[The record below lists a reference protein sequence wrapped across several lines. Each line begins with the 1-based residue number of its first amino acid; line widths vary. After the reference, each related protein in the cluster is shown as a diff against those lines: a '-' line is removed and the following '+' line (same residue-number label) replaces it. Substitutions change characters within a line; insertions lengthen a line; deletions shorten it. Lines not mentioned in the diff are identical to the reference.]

1 MVSLEM
7 MLVDHFDADQAVKTA
22 GVPARNPRMYGTMSR
37 MADVM
42 VAGAVIIFILPL
54 LVLISALV
62 WFQDGGS
69 PIYAQERIGR
79 GGRVFR
85 CYKFRSMVVDARVRL
100 ERLLTESAEAREEW
114 ERDHKLRHDPRITPV
129 GAFLRKS
136 SLDELPQL
144 FNVLAGTMSLV
155 GPRPIV
161 AAEVSRYGHRIL
173 HYYAVRPG
181 ITGLWQISGRN
192 DVSYRR
198 RVALD
203 CAYVKNRSLILD
215 VKILTATVPAV
226 LMRKGSY

>member
-1 MVSLEM
+1 M
-7 MLVDHFDADQAVKTA
+7 MLVDHFDVDQDVKVA
-22 GVPARNPRMYGTMSR
+22 GAPVRNSRMYGTVSR
-37 MADVM
+37 TADVV

-54 LVLISALV
+54 MMLICALV
-62 WFQDGGS
+62 WLQDGGS
-69 PIYAQERIGR
+69 PIYAQKRIGR

-85 CYKFRSMVVDARVRL
+85 CYKFRSMVVDSPVRL
-100 ERLLTESAEAREEW
+100 ERLLTECAEAREEW
-114 ERDHKLRHDPRITPV
+114 ERDHKLRFDPRITPV

-144 FNVLAGTMSLV
+144 FNVLAGSMSLV

-161 AAEVSRYGHRIL
+161 AAEVPRYGHRIL
-173 HYYAVRPG
+173 HYHAVRPG

-203 CAYVKNRSLILD
+203 CAYVKNRSLMLD